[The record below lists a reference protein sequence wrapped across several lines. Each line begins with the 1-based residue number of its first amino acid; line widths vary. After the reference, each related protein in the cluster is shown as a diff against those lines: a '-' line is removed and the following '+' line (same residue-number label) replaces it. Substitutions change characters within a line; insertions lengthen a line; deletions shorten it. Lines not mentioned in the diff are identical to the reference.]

1 MIASSY
7 LEERNKVNPNQINLE
22 LHIIRPRF
30 ITFPFYGRQNIR
42 FQNPEIPNKSLLYL
56 QHKIVGPENIIESLD
71 VFVVELKSKHISLIR
86 HTLRTPDA
94 GCKMRT
100 LFMFCVMSSILPRTI
115 ASFISFRLH
124 PRFKSG
130 YFIFLPPVMLLRSQI
145 IARRQGLSAELQT
158 QTHNGA
164 R

>member
-7 LEERNKVNPNQINLE
+7 LKERNKVNPNQINLE

-42 FQNPEIPNKSLLYL
+42 FQNPEIPNKSSLYL

-71 VFVVELKSKHISLIR
+71 VFVVELKSKHISVIR
-86 HTLRTPDA
+86 HTWRTPDA

-130 YFIFLPPVMLLRSQI
+130 YFIFLPLVMLRSQI